1 MLQQSKIPVG
11 SSFET
16 GFWSWKNLIVSLS
29 FMMHDIHM
37 CFPFIPY
44 LPVSYMMHKASDTI
58 NVSSFPMATSP
69 HLGGH
74 NPKPSFSF
82 YISTMSINDVLLIS
96 GKSFKKK
103 SKIFQNMTKK
113 HQKATRK
120 NRSWL
125 KPRKIQVWKG
135 NKWRFGI
142 FLGFTRKKTSSHPR
156 RLSDVFLQHLNVCA
170 VASRRQL
177 QFRRSDVLAAVCV
190 PVDARSRSILRL
202 MSPVTWCPSPAGVP
216 SCLQFSGS
224 SLGHGKGF
232 LRRNGGF
239 HYFTPN
245 LWPFDLD
252 FSRPVLSTPVDL
264 GVTYGN
270 LLSDKGTDNLIELLQ
285 GLIFSF
291 MWYSCA
297 FPHSLH
303 KMA

>member
-1 MLQQSKIPVG
+1 
-11 SSFET
+11 
-16 GFWSWKNLIVSLS
+16 
-29 FMMHDIHM
+29 
-37 CFPFIPY
+37 
-44 LPVSYMMHKASDTI
+44 
-58 NVSSFPMATSP
+58 
-69 HLGGH
+69 
-74 NPKPSFSF
+74 
-82 YISTMSINDVLLIS
+82 MSINDVLLIS

-103 SKIFQNMTKK
+103 STIFHNMTKK

-142 FLGFTRKKTSSHPR
+142 FLGFTRKKPSSHPR

-170 VASRRQL
+170 MATLRQL

-232 LRRNGGF
+232 LRINGGF

-264 GVTYGN
+264 GNV
-270 LLSDKGTDNLIELLQ
+270 
-285 GLIFSF
+285 
-291 MWYSCA
+291 W
-297 FPHSLH
+297 
-303 KMA
+303 